1 MKAPSCCTSEIKL
14 EGDRK
19 LELETF
25 LTELYLPAASLNDSL
40 INTQVGVDPRLVPIM
55 SINWLIRIVVA
66 QLVNFDNLNS

>member
-25 LTELYLPAASLNDSL
+25 LTELHLPAASLNDSL
-40 INTQVGVDPRLVPIM
+40 INTQVTIMPIM

>member
-25 LTELYLPAASLNDSL
+25 LTKLHLPAASLNDSL
-40 INTQVGVDPRLVPIM
+40 INTQVTIMPIM